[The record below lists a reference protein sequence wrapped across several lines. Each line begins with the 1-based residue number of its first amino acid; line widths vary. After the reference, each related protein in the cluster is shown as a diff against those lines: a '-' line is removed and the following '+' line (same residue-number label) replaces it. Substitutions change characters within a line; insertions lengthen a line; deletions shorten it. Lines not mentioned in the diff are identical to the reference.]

1 MNIPSKTVFFLAVA
15 IRLLSETSIAQVA
28 PAGLTVIQSPP
39 GVYYAMFAD
48 SIQPSRAVFYYL
60 NYTTQQLD
68 IISPSLSASGFFSGV
83 SPSTGRMLTGQI
95 LGTSISMTYNS
106 VTTSGAKESLR
117 SATPFCAFGM
127 NVFTARSVERF
138 RNTVRPNGR

>member
-1 MNIPSKTVFFLAVA
+1 MNTPLKIANIAAA
-15 IRLLSETSIAQVA
+15 IFCLLSEAAIAQIA

-60 NYTTQQLD
+60 NYTTKQLD
-68 IISPSLSASGFFSGV
+68 IISPGLSASGFFSGV
-83 SPSTGRMLTGQI
+83 SQSTGRMLTGQI

-106 VTTSGAKESLR
+106 VTTSGAKESLYGPTR
-117 SATPFCAFGM
+117 PFAGIWRG
-127 NVFTARSVERF
+127 FTTDPS
-138 RNTVRPNGR
+138 T